1 MHIFVFTLQTFSCM
15 EYSKSKFCAK
25 QGRDLYFVAEFQE
38 TDEKLRS
45 DFLFHIEATKTYDRM
60 FILLQFK

>member
-1 MHIFVFTLQTFSCM
+1 M

-38 TDEKLRS
+38 TDEMLRS
-45 DFLFHIEATKTYDRM
+45 DFLFHIEATKTYNRM
-60 FILLQFK
+60 FILLQFKY